1 VACETADEDVFNG
14 GEAVL
19 AESVEVRDA
28 PGGEHA
34 SDDVGR
40 GGEPVQV
47 GESRDGALG
56 EAETE
61 AGAACEEDALLRQ
74 PLHGNEIEGVAQ
86 RACRLSAPYSET
98 RVVLASVALAQ
109 RMLLALASVA
119 FAQALVLVVELSDDG
134 CEVASPV
141 TEVVAM
147 GLRSHRLLGVA
158 EHSERIDS

>member
-1 VACETADEDVFNG
+1 MTSAA
-14 GEAVL
+14 AV
-19 AESVEVRDA
+19 S
-28 PGGEHA
+28 P
-34 SDDVGR
+34 
-40 GGEPVQV
+40 QV

-86 RACRLSAPYSET
+86 RACRLSAPCSET

-109 RMLLALASVA
+109 V
-119 FAQALVLVVELSDDG
+119 FVLVVELSDDG

-141 TEVVAM
+141 TDVVAM

>member
-1 VACETADEDVFNG
+1 MDCCVQCGVSETADEDVFNG

-109 RMLLALASVA
+109 
-119 FAQALVLVVELSDDG
+119 ALVLVVELSDDG

-141 TEVVAM
+141 TDVVAM